1 MTIVD
6 SPKVDTLHWDPIVTI
21 QKWDDGHAY
30 ELARSQGL
38 IIPEP
43 DAIETYEG
51 NLLLN
56 AGITRLGSLLVGAGG
71 TAYNAANTRL
81 GVGDSSTAAAA
92 SQTDLQAATNKQ
104 WVLCDSV
111 GFSAQ
116 TLTVVG
122 TFTTGLANFA
132 WQEWGIDNGT
142 ANGTTVTAPMLNR
155 KVASMGTKASG
166 ATWVLTTTIV
176 IS

>member
-1 MTIVD
+1 MT
-6 SPKVDTLHWDPIVTI
+6 DTARADALHWEPILTI
-21 QKWDDGHAY
+21 AKYNDGEAY
-30 ELARSQGL
+30 EYARNEGL
-38 IIPEP
+38 PLPEP
-43 DAIETYEG
+43 DSVETFES

-56 AGITRLGSLLVGAGG
+56 AGITRMLDKLVGNAGQVYDA
-71 TAYNAANTRL
+71 THTRI

-111 GFSAQ
+111 SVSAQ
-116 TLTVVG
+116 TLTVVA
-122 TFTTGLANFA
+122 TFTTALANFA

-142 ANGTTVTAPMLNR
+142 ANGTTVTAVMLNR

-166 ATWVLTTTIV
+166 ATWVLTVTIV
-176 IS
+176 VS